1 MELISR
7 ENALKGSH
15 LYFSLFF
22 YRMIYM
28 DLNNQDTPDR
38 IRLDIFF
45 VLCFTTILLSL
56 SKFYPDS
63 CFHNSWFNKLYH
75 AMVWILCEV
84 CSFYWYLIFIGLW
97 IEDVKLNREDYILRI
112 ILLISII
119 PSTISNSLNHILLIQ
134 HHIFKSKTNVYIYL
148 VKSMRFGLYV
158 TWIIFIGMN
167 FLSFRGARQFFVIFS
182 QFFQIV
188 FISLYSCCLV
198 TYISEMFGMHSE
210 SEHQIMYV
218 SSSDISLSIFIVKK
232 MISLTSYPLLLPEM
246 VKLDPEHDSLL
257 GCVFGLLWFSYVRF
271 SYMNNIILNIQNSP
285 PFVNQFT
292 LEDIM
297 QYFRIPE
304 AYCKQ
309 TKYIQ
314 S

>member
-56 SKFYPDS
+56 SKFHPDS

-167 FLSFRGARQFFVIFS
+167 FLSFRVC
-182 QFFQIV
+182 
-188 FISLYSCCLV
+188 LYSCCLV

-218 SSSDISLSIFIVKK
+218 SSSDIPLCIVVVKT
-232 MISLTSYPLLLPEM
+232 MVSLTSYPLLLPEM
-246 VKLDPEHDSLL
+246 VKLDPKHESLL